1 MSKMPLLKTQY
12 FPLAGGL
19 NVESAQLAMPPG
31 VVIGALNYEASAETG
46 YERIGGFERFDG
58 QPRPSDSVY
67 RILESAT
74 GFTGL
79 AVGDSV
85 SGFTSLAT
93 GKVIALRGT
102 NQIVVTRITGTW
114 QYGENI
120 LKAGNVCG
128 VLTTDGVDITGFD
141 DNTFAALAAA
151 DYRANIQAV
160 PGSGPIRGLSFLN
173 STLYAWR
180 DNVGGTACA
189 IYKSSASGWT
199 LCSLGFELSFT
210 AGSGTPPAEG
220 ATVTKGAVSGVVA
233 RVVQESGSWASST
246 AAGRLILSS
255 VTGGPFSAGA
265 FTAGITATC
274 SGAETAIT
282 LAPGGRLDA
291 AVYNFTGVA
300 GGSRIYGADGV
311 NRGFEFDGTTY
322 VPIKTGMATD
332 KPTHCAVHK
341 HHLFFSFAGS
351 IQHSAIADPYRW
363 TAVLGAGEIAAGDV
377 VTGFHVLPSDS
388 DGALMVFTPQS
399 TKVLYG
405 SSSADWKFSNFADAV
420 GAQRWSPQSLGRL
433 LVYDTLGVATIEQS
447 QSFGNFD
454 RLPISARIQKLL
466 QNRTVVASTVNRS
479 LKRMRLF
486 FSAGD
491 ALSITPTA
499 EGVSFMPVNYGKT
512 VSCTL
517 ECVIGAEHR
526 TFFGASDGFVYEADR
541 GRSFDG
547 AEIFAFLKLAFNH
560 AKSPMERK
568 RFRRIDLES
577 TTDSACSLRVHGEYS
592 YGDPDVGLTSST
604 QITRSADGAAFDL
617 TNFDESFF
625 DVPTHSINKI
635 RVDGVGINMSV
646 SVVSQASTELPH
658 TLQSVTT
665 VYTPRRLDR

>member
-1 MSKMPLLKTQY
+1 MSKMPPVRTQY

-46 YERIGGFERFDG
+46 YERVGGFERFDG
-58 QPRPSDSVY
+58 RSRPSDAVF
-67 RILESAT
+67 RVFESAA

-79 AVGDSV
+79 AVGDTV

-93 GKVIALRGT
+93 AKVIALRGT

-120 LKAGNVCG
+120 LSSGTVRG
-128 VLTTDGVDITGFD
+128 VLTTDGSDITGFD
-141 DNTFAALAAA
+141 QNTYAALAAA
-151 DYRANIQAV
+151 DYRADIQGV
-160 PGSGPIRGLSFLN
+160 PGSGPIRGLSALN

-180 DNVGGTACA
+180 DNAGGTACA
-189 IYKSSASGWT
+189 IYKSSSSGWT
-199 LCSLGFELSFT
+199 LCNLGFELSFT

-220 ATVTKGAVSGVVA
+220 ATVTKDAASGIVA
-233 RVVQESGSWASST
+233 RLVQESGSWASGT

-265 FTAGITATC
+265 FTAGVTATC

-291 AVYNFTGVA
+291 SVYNFTGVA

-332 KPTHCAVHK
+332 TPTHCAVHK

-351 IQHSAIADPYRW
+351 VQNSAIADPYSW
-363 TAVLGAGEIAAGDV
+363 SAVLGAAELAAGDV
-377 VTGFHVLPSDS
+377 VTGFHVLPSDA
-388 DGALMVFTPQS
+388 DGALMVFTPRS

-405 SSSADWKFSNFADAV
+405 SSSADWKFANFATDL
-420 GAQRWSPQSLGRL
+420 GAQRWSIQSLGRV
-433 LVYDTLGVATIEQS
+433 LVYDTLGIATIEQS

-466 QNRTVVASTVNRS
+466 LNRTVVASTVNRS

-499 EGVSFMPVNYGKT
+499 EGVSFMPINYGKA
-512 VSCTL
+512 VNCTL

-547 AEIFAFLKLAFNH
+547 EEIFAFLKLAFNH

-577 TTDSACSLRVHGEYS
+577 TTDSACALRVHGEYS